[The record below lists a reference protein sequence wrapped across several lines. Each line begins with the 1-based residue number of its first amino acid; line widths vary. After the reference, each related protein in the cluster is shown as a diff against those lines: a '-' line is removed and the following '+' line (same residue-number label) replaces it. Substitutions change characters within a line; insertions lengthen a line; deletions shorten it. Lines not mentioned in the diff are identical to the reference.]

1 MYVKVN
7 VIANVNAFIVNNK
20 EGKIT
25 EWWLVNEEGF
35 FFLILLVKRAKLIAH
50 ESIGL
55 LFLIKIS

>member
-20 EGKIT
+20 ESKIT
-25 EWWLVNEEGF
+25 ECWSVNEES
-35 FFLILLVKRAKLIAH
+35 FFLNFACEEGKINRSRV
-50 ESIGL
+50 GL

>member
-1 MYVKVN
+1 MYVKVI

-25 EWWLVNEEGF
+25 ECWLVNEEG
-35 FFLILLVKRAKLIAH
+35 FLILLVKRAKLIAH
-50 ESIGL
+50 ESRGL